1 MKKQTVISTI
11 IASTLAVA
19 ALIVGYSQRKELFL
33 YRNNLANK
41 SVVEIVNHLE
51 DKLDEN
57 KGFNAGITGE
67 GLILSDAF
75 DQIELPL
82 PDGLFYLSVAPY
94 INQSHR
100 CSNHSLITCR
110 GELKNQTFRIQITD
124 LDANTITLDQDL
136 SSSSNGFIGVWL
148 PANKSYD
155 INVSYNSLTS
165 TTYVTTSKTSYTC
178 LTTMKLT

>member
-1 MKKQTVISTI
+1 MKKQTLISTI

-19 ALIVGYSQRKELFL
+19 ALIVGYSQREELFL

-41 SVVEIVNHLE
+41 SVVEIVSHLE

-67 GLILSDAF
+67 SLILSDAF
-75 DQIELPL
+75 DQIKLPL
-82 PDGLFYLSVAPY
+82 PDGLFYLSIAPY
-94 INQSHR
+94 IDQTHG

-110 GELKNQTFRIQITD
+110 GELKNETFYIQITD
-124 LDANTITLDQDL
+124 LESSIKILDQTI
-136 SSSSNGFIGVWL
+136 SSSSNGFLGVWL

-155 INVSYNSLTS
+155 INISYNSLTS
-165 TTYVTTSKTSYTC
+165 TTIITTSETSYTC